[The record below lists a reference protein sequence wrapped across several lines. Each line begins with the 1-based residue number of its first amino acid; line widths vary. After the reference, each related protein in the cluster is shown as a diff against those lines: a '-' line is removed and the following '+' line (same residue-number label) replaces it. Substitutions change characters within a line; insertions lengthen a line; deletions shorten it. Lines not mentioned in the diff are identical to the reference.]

1 MKWSQTPIKTLRQA
15 PRGAVCKSHILFL
28 RSGFVHQLA
37 SGLFTY
43 GPFMTRSVQKFSDII
58 REEMNRQGAVEIYMP
73 MVQPKEIWE
82 KTSRWEEFSEI
93 LQKMKNRSSKEFC
106 LGPTHEEAVCC
117 YVQGAVQS
125 WRDLPFNVYQIQ
137 TKYRD
142 EFRPRFG
149 LLRAREFCMKDAYS
163 FDLDKESAL
172 ASFEKMNKAYHNI
185 FSKIGVEY
193 CVVRASSG
201 AIGGDWSQEFHIL
214 AEGGEDRLL
223 ISEDGSFAV
232 NMEIKEAQE
241 ENIRKNKKNIK
252 EKRGI
257 EAGHIFY
264 LGQKYS
270 QAMDIS
276 YLDRGGVKRHAQM
289 GCYGI
294 GISRILQAVI
304 EQSHDE
310 KGMIWPLP
318 VAPFAV
324 HLTELDTES
333 GKSRKQA
340 EKLYE
345 NLWNTQVDCF
355 WDDRKEAP
363 GVKFKDADLFG
374 LPVRITLGPRDM
386 ERNQAEVFFRKS
398 GEKKKLGLDL
408 IVGAVTEFIKEENLK
423 TGKKAKES

>member
-15 PRGAVCKSHILFL
+15 PSDVVCQSHILFL
-28 RSGFVHQLA
+28 RSGFVHPLA

-43 GPFMTRSVQKFSDII
+43 GPFMTRSIKKFSNII
-58 REEMNRQGAVEIYMP
+58 RKEMNRQGAVEIYMP
-73 MVQPKEIWE
+73 MVQPKEIWSQ
-82 KTSRWEEFSEI
+82 TSRWEEFSDI
-93 LQKMKNRSSKEFC
+93 LQKMKNRSGKEFC

-163 FDLDKESAL
+163 FDLDKDLAL
-172 ASFEKMNKAYHNI
+172 ASFEKMKKAYHNI

-193 CVVRASSG
+193 CVVQAESG
-201 AIGGDWSQEFHIL
+201 AIGGDYSQEFHIL
-214 AEGGEDRLL
+214 AEEGEDRLL
-223 ISEDGSFAV
+223 ISEDGSLAV
-232 NMEIKEAQE
+232 NMEIKSAQ
-241 ENIRKNKKNIK
+241 NIPKNAKERK
-252 EKRGI
+252 GI
-257 EAGHIFY
+257 EAAHIFY

-270 QAMDIS
+270 KAMDVA
-276 YLDRGGVKRHAQM
+276 YLDSRGKKQYAQM

-294 GISRILQAVI
+294 GISRTLQAVI
-304 EQSHDE
+304 EQSHDD

-318 VAPFAV
+318 IAPFAV
-324 HLTELDTES
+324 HLTQLDAES
-333 GKSRKQA
+333 GKVSAEA

-345 NLWNTQVDCF
+345 KLRSRQVDCF
-355 WDDRKEAP
+355 WDDRKEAA

-374 LPVRITLGPRDM
+374 FPLRVTLGLRDL
-386 ERNQAEVFFRKS
+386 EQNQAEVFFRKS
-398 GEKKKLGLDL
+398 GERKKLALDL
-408 IVGAVTEFIKEENLK
+408 TAQTIIEYVQKENLK
-423 TGKKAKES
+423 MDRAKG